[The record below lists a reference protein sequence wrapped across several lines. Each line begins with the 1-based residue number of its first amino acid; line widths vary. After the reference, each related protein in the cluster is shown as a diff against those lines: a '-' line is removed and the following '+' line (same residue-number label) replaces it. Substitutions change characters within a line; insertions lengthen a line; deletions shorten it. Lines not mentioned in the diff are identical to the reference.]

1 MKLLVIVDIPV
12 GDVIDPYGAVHRM
25 ANAVGG
31 TITHYDVSVD
41 GITWKYSELP
51 VVS

>member
-1 MKLLVIVDIPV
+1 MKLQVTVDISV
-12 GDVIDPYGAVHRM
+12 NDVIDPYGAVHRM

-41 GITWKYSELP
+41 GVTWKYSETP
-51 VVS
+51 VES